1 MRSSC
6 LVHWASSLKTIIE
19 ASFMCTKPD
28 VIVVGAG
35 LAGMSAAIAAAA
47 QGASVV
53 VIDRGHGGGTS
64 AVSGGVVYAGGG
76 TRQQAIAGYGDDS
89 PENMCR
95 YLALEVGSA
104 VSDATLSTFCRES
117 VHMIEWLESLG
128 AKFEGTLC
136 PFRTSFPTSQYS
148 LYFSGNEKARP
159 FSDVARPAPRGH
171 RAVAAHQSG
180 MSMTGRDLWQA
191 VFESALHIGIKFHAA
206 SWVQELRL
214 DTRGAVGGIRFRVMS
229 PDAPLFRVH
238 KALTRNAAELHA
250 MSMQPVAAV
259 LDRIANF
266 IWDRQAKDEEMH
278 SGAVILA
285 AGSYIR
291 DKGLSRQYIPWSY
304 RVATLGTAG
313 DDGGGIRL
321 AQSVGAAVDFLNHSS
336 VSRMLYPPESLS
348 EGIVVSPNVLPQSP
362 LNHHISRVPPRLVI
376 QYDLKLGG

>member
-250 MSMQPVAAV
+250 MQ
-259 LDRIANF
+259 
-266 IWDRQAKDEEMH
+266 KT
-278 SGAVILA
+278 
-285 AGSYIR
+285 
-291 DKGLSRQYIPWSY
+291 KKC
-304 RVATLGTAG
+304 T
-313 DDGGGIRL
+313 
-321 AQSVGAAVDFLNHSS
+321 
-336 VSRMLYPPESLS
+336 PE
-348 EGIVVSPNVLPQSP
+348 P
-362 LNHHISRVPPRLVI
+362 
-376 QYDLKLGG
+376 